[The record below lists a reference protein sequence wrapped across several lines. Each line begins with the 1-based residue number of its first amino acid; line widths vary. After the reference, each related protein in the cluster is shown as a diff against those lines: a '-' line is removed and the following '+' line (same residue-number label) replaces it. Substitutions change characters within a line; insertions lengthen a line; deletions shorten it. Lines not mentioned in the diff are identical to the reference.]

1 MAGLEQLNSFIGK
14 FVSLWQAGLDA
25 SLELKTFQGK
35 ASAHIHVGLGQA
47 PCLQKTRPPQPHH
60 VPSPS
65 RVRRRARREEA
76 RRIAAEPSEQVEA
89 GQAEDAGNMEARQVE
104 NIVAEEAVI
113 DEAENAYS
121 SDVVQEVVN
130 EVNSTVIDEIC
141 PNDEYFS
148 KLENT
153 VKTKC
158 TIQLVPVNQSN
169 IRSFRDS
176 VEKYFNQRKDVIESV
191 VDCRVENAGRNVRL
205 ETIVS
210 RQRWINFFNDPE
222 ANYSDLADVKKVVHD
237 CRDLA
242 NCDKIVT

>member
-113 DEAENAYS
+113 DEAENANS

-141 PNDEYFS
+141 PNDEYLKTQLRQSALFS
-148 KLENT
+148 WF
-153 VKTKC
+153 
-158 TIQLVPVNQSN
+158 Q
-169 IRSFRDS
+169 
-176 VEKYFNQRKDVIESV
+176 
-191 VDCRVENAGRNVRL
+191 
-205 ETIVS
+205 
-210 RQRWINFFNDPE
+210 
-222 ANYSDLADVKKVVHD
+222 
-237 CRDLA
+237 
-242 NCDKIVT
+242 